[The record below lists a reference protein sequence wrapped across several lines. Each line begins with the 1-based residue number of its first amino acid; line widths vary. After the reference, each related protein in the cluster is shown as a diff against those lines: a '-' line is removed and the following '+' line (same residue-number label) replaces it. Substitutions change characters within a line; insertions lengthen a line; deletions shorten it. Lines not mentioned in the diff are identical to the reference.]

1 MGPRRAPD
9 VTSSLTFFN
18 IRHPRVDIQS
28 CVLITNLFNRRTLE
42 TIEISGIEIA
52 FLAYCDRF
60 IALQCSS
67 AEPLLSIVPEVV
79 CEEIADELIG
89 LSETLQ
95 HHHLAWA

>member
-1 MGPRRAPD
+1 
-9 VTSSLTFFN
+9 
-18 IRHPRVDIQS
+18 
-28 CVLITNLFNRRTLE
+28 
-42 TIEISGIEIA
+42 
-52 FLAYCDRF
+52 LAYCDRF